1 MARTC
6 ASADIRRGRQP
17 TKIIC
22 SGLPDANAALRVIMF
37 SAYDVD
43 ESVFGARRAGAR
55 GYLLTGA
62 AGSELIAA
70 IRTVHCH

>member
-1 MARTC
+1 
-6 ASADIRRGRQP
+6 
-17 TKIIC
+17 
-22 SGLPDANAALRVIMF
+22 MF